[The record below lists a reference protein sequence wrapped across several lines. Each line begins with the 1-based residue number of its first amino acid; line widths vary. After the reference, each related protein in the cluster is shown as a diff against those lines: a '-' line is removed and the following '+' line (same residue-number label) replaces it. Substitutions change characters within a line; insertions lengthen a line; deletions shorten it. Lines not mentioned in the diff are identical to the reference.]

1 MTPPTDRWWTW
12 QSRYAP
18 YLFVSPF
25 VVLFFVFMLYP
36 LAWSI
41 LLSFYQTAS
50 ARGQQRFVGLQ
61 NYRFLLGDWLF
72 WGAVVN
78 TAAYTLGLVLIQIPL
93 SLGLALVLNDRR
105 VKLRSFFRFAFFST
119 YLVGNVFV
127 AVLFA
132 LLLSPHAG
140 LMNRALGLFA
150 GRPVDINWL
159 GDPDLAMP
167 SVLLAS
173 LWLSVGYGMIYFL
186 AALQAVDRE
195 LYESAEID
203 GAGAWSRFWN
213 VTIPGIRPVLIFML
227 LVVTIGGF
235 QLFELPFVIF
245 ESSAGPSSR
254 ALTIVMY
261 LWQSGWEAGNLGYAA
276 AIGWVLVILI
286 FGVALLQLKV
296 TRALQEV

>member
-1 MTPPTDRWWTW
+1 MNRDRWWTLQARW
-12 QSRYAP
+12 AP

-25 VVLFFVFMLYP
+25 VILFLAFMLYP
-36 LAWSI
+36 LGWSI
-41 LLSFYQTAS
+41 LLSFFQTAS
-50 ARGQQRFVGLQ
+50 ARGRQKFVGLE
-61 NYRFLLGDWLF
+61 NYQFLLGDWLF
-72 WGAVVN
+72 WGAVAN
-78 TAAYTLGLVLIQIPL
+78 TAAYTLGLVLVQIPL

-105 VKLRSFFRFAFFST
+105 VKLRGFFRFAFFAT

-127 AVLFA
+127 AVLFS
-132 LLLSPHAG
+132 LLLSPRAG
-140 LMNRALGLFA
+140 LMNRALGAFA
-150 GRPVDINWL
+150 GHPLDINWL

-167 SVLLAS
+167 SVLLAA

-186 AALQAVDRE
+186 AALQTVDRE

-203 GAGAWSRFWN
+203 GAGGWSQFWN
-213 VTIPGIRPVLIFML
+213 VTIPGIRPVLVFML

-245 ESSAGPSSR
+245 ESTAGPSSR

-276 AIGWVLVILI
+276 AIGWVLVLLIL
-286 FGVALLQLKV
+286 GVAMVQLRM
-296 TRALQEV
+296 TRAIAEV

>member
-1 MTPPTDRWWTW
+1 MNRDRWWTW

-25 VVLFFVFMLYP
+25 VVLFFAFMLYP

-261 LWQSGWEAGNLGYAA
+261 LWQSGWEAGNLGYR
-276 AIGWVLVILI
+276 
-286 FGVALLQLKV
+286 
-296 TRALQEV
+296 T

>member
-1 MTPPTDRWWTW
+1 MNRDRWWTW

-25 VVLFFVFMLYP
+25 VVLFFAFMLYP
-36 LAWSI
+36 LGWSI

-127 AVLFA
+127 AVLF
-132 LLLSPHAG
+132 LLPLSPRAG
-140 LMNRALGLFA
+140 VLARWPGVFPR
-150 GRPVDINWL
+150 RPVESIML
-159 GDPDLAMP
+159 GAP
-167 SVLLAS
+167 
-173 LWLSVGYGMIYFL
+173 
-186 AALQAVDRE
+186 
-195 LYESAEID
+195 
-203 GAGAWSRFWN
+203 
-213 VTIPGIRPVLIFML
+213 
-227 LVVTIGGF
+227 
-235 QLFELPFVIF
+235 
-245 ESSAGPSSR
+245 
-254 ALTIVMY
+254 
-261 LWQSGWEAGNLGYAA
+261 
-276 AIGWVLVILI
+276 
-286 FGVALLQLKV
+286 GVAIP
-296 TRALQEV
+296 